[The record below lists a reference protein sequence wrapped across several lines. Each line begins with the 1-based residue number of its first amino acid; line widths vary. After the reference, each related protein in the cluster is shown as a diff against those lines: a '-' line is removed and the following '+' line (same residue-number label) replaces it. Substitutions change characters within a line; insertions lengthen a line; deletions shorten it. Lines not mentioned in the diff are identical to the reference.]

1 MRAVHN
7 VERGQSFCRD
17 GRGAK
22 NVEIQYPEPV
32 EELAEVTEKVEDRSE
47 AGAGGNGEALQRARN
62 ALRYEEFVW
71 MVQREARL
79 STPDAAALVV
89 RATLATLA
97 ERLRAE
103 ALSVGVEE
111 SASESIEEL
120 IADLSCRLPER
131 LRQPLVEAPDG
142 VSVSTGKEGS
152 TTDVAEAEFSMTEF
166 CRRVGQRTGVGLAEA
181 ERHARAAAI
190 TLDAAVSG
198 TVVDRLRSRLPDEYE
213 LLFV

>member
-1 MRAVHN
+1 M
-7 VERGQSFCRD
+7 
-17 GRGAK
+17 
-22 NVEIQYPEPV
+22 EIQYPEPV
-32 EELAEVTEKVEDRSE
+32 QEPTGLTEKVEDLSE
-47 AGAGGNGEALQRARN
+47 AGAGGNGGALRRARN

-89 RATLATLA
+89 RATLETLA

-103 ALSVGVEE
+103 ALNAEADDPANE
-111 SASESIEEL
+111 SMEEL
-120 IADLSCRLPER
+120 ISDLSCRLPER
-131 LRQPLVEAPDG
+131 LRQPLVEAPDE
-142 VSVSTGKEGS
+142 VSVSAGKEGS
-152 TTDVAEAEFSMTEF
+152 ATDVAEAEFSITEFSMTEF

-198 TVVDRLRSRLPDEYE
+198 TEVDRLRSRLPDEYE
-213 LLFV
+213 LLFL